1 MLEATKA
8 DSRLRAATDVVG
20 SRMLRPVLLLYAI
33 ARHGDN
39 RLRLLHVPLGFG
51 QEALVVFS
59 SWRAAQNFFLSEV
72 LWGEWYTRV
81 CSAGELISLLLGPYE
96 GIEWVLFDPLPEGEH
111 LKGEHL
117 KGEHLKG
124 EHLKGEHLKG
134 EHLKGEH
141 LKGEHL
147 KGEHLSAGTTQ
158 ARLLSRESF
167 VDYLS
172 DQPTQTLQQPLNLC
186 HFGGV

>member
-1 MLEATKA
+1 MVEDTKA
-8 DSRLRAATDVVG
+8 DGRLRAATDVAG
-20 SRMLRPVLLLYAI
+20 SRVLRPVLLLYAI
-33 ARHGDN
+33 ARQGDN

-59 SWRAAQNFFLSEV
+59 SWRATLKFFLSEAFR
-72 LWGEWYTRV
+72 GEWYTRV

-124 EHLKGEHLKG
+124 GDP
-134 EHLKGEH
+134 
-141 LKGEHL
+141 
-147 KGEHLSAGTTQ
+147 SAGTPQ
-158 ARLLSRESF
+158 AGPLRRESLL
-167 VDYLS
+167 DHLS

-186 HFGGV
+186 HFSGV

>member
-1 MLEATKA
+1 MLGATKA
-8 DSRLRAATDVVG
+8 DGRLRAATDVVG
-20 SRMLRPVLLLYAI
+20 SRVLRPVLLLYAI

-96 GIEWVLFDPLPEGEH
+96 GIEWMLFDPLPEGEH

-117 KGEHLKG
+117 KGEHLG
-124 EHLKGEHLKG
+124 
-134 EHLKGEH
+134 
-141 LKGEHL
+141 
-147 KGEHLSAGTTQ
+147 AGTTQ

-172 DQPTQTLQQPLNLC
+172 DQPTQTLQPPLNLC

>member
-1 MLEATKA
+1 MVEDTKA
-8 DSRLRAATDVVG
+8 DGRLRAATDVVG
-20 SRMLRPVLLLYAI
+20 SRVLRPVLLLYAI

-117 KGEHLKG
+117 G
-124 EHLKGEHLKG
+124 
-134 EHLKGEH
+134 
-141 LKGEHL
+141 
-147 KGEHLSAGTTQ
+147 AGTTQ

-172 DQPTQTLQQPLNLC
+172 DQPTQTLQPPLNLC

>member
-1 MLEATKA
+1 MLGATKA
-8 DSRLRAATDVVG
+8 DGRLRAATDVVG
-20 SRMLRPVLLLYAI
+20 SRVLRPVLLLYAI

-117 KGEHLKG
+117 KGEHLR
-124 EHLKGEHLKG
+124 
-134 EHLKGEH
+134 
-141 LKGEHL
+141 
-147 KGEHLSAGTTQ
+147 GEHLSAGTTQ
-158 ARLLSRESF
+158 ASLLSRESF

-186 HFGGV
+186 HFSGV

>member
-1 MLEATKA
+1 MLGATKA
-8 DSRLRAATDVVG
+8 DGRLRAATDVVG
-20 SRMLRPVLLLYAI
+20 SRVLRPVLLLYAI

-124 EHLKGEHLKG
+124 EHLG
-134 EHLKGEH
+134 
-141 LKGEHL
+141 
-147 KGEHLSAGTTQ
+147 AGTTQ

-172 DQPTQTLQQPLNLC
+172 DQPTQTLQPPLNLC